1 MEFRKDVSEK
11 FDGVH
16 KRLDKIE
23 IQTTKINGKV
33 GSLERSRIQIWTAIS
48 VTVVLVGTIFALYS
62 QTIDAKIKEG
72 IAQALT
78 EKYNITNE

>member
-1 MEFRKDVSEK
+1 MITEFRKDVSEK

-33 GSLERSRIQIWTAIS
+33 GSLERSRSQLWGSIGMLVLLGGTVITLAIM
-48 VTVVLVGTIFALYS
+48 V
-62 QTIDAKIKEG
+62 IDSKIKES
-72 IAQALT
+72 
-78 EKYNITNE
+78 ITNAFANYEIDE